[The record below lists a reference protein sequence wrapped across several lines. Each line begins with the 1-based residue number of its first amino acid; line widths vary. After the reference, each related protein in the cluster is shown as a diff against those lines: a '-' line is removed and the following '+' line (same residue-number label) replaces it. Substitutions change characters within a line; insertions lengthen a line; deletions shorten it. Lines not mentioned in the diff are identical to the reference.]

1 MCGKAVGV
9 VGMGNIGKE
18 TAMIWRAAFQTAII
32 AYGPIAVQDVWP
44 DIPHQRVTD
53 LNMLLQ
59 ECDLITL
66 HVPLAE
72 TTNDMIP
79 SSEIKLMKPSVIPV
93 NASRGRVINKEP
105 LFHALQN
112 RLIFGPAVDAF
123 VLEEPSTTKCCE
135 KWMSLDNV
143 VLTPHVGVGTIE
155 NQSQTSVAVAQV
167 VMAVL
172 DGEAVTSP
180 VA

>member
-72 TTNDMIP
+72 TTKDMIP

-123 VLEEPSTTKCCE
+123 VFEEPSTTKCCE